1 MRDLFDDGPK
11 DLSSQSVLIVIE
23 GEPRGKGRP
32 RFAVRGRGEA
42 QFVQVYTDDATREY
56 ELEIQ
61 MEVARALYGQ
71 DMAEKVYA
79 FRKLPANEM
88 FLTLQFKPRFIGP
101 VSVEMEVR
109 HPIRESW
116 NKAKKAGAL
125 SGEIAPTIK
134 SDIDNIF
141 KIWFDSFNGCMWV
154 DDNQVIQ
161 VTGRK
166 VFSDNPGVSVR
177 VTPLDLQSA

>member
-1 MRDLFDDGPK
+1 MRDLFEDPPK
-11 DLSSQSVLIVIE
+11 DLSAESVLIVIE

-32 RFAVRGRGEA
+32 RFAARGK
-42 QFVQVYTDDATREY
+42 FVTVFTDDATKAY

-71 DMAEKVYA
+71 DMAERVYA

-88 FLTLQFKPRFIGP
+88 FLTLQFKPRFMGP

-109 HPIRESW
+109 HPIRDSW

-141 KIWFDSFNGCMWV
+141 KIWFDAFNGCMWI
-154 DDNQVIQ
+154 DDTQVVQ
-161 VTGRK
+161 VSGRK
-166 VFSDNPGVSVR
+166 IFSDNPGVSVR
-177 VTPLDLQSA
+177 VIPLDLQSA

>member
-1 MRDLFDDGPK
+1 MRDLFYEPDK
-11 DLSSQSVLIVIE
+11 DLSAESVLIVIE

-32 RFAVRGRGEA
+32 RFATRGK
-42 QFVQVYTDDATREY
+42 FVQVFTDDATRSY

-71 DMAEKVYA
+71 DMAERVYA

-88 FLTLQFKPRFIGP
+88 FLTLQFKPRFTGP
-101 VSVEMEVR
+101 VALEMEIR

-125 SGEIAPTIK
+125 DGTIAPTIK
-134 SDIDNIF
+134 PDADNVEKVF
-141 KIWFDSFNGCMWV
+141 CDAFNGCMWI
-154 DDNQVIQ
+154 DDTQVIK
-161 VTGRK
+161 VTK
-166 VFSDNPGVSVR
+166 VKIFSQEPGVTVR

>member
-1 MRDLFDDGPK
+1 MRDLFEEEPK
-11 DLSSQSVLIVIE
+11 DMASQSVLIVIE

-32 RFAVRGRGEA
+32 RFATRGK
-42 QFVQVYTDDATREY
+42 FVTVFTDDATKAY

-71 DMAEKVYA
+71 AMADLVYA

-88 FLTLQFKPRFIGP
+88 FLTLQFKPRFTGP
-101 VSVEMEVR
+101 VSVQMEVR

-125 SGEIAPTIK
+125 DGSIAPTIK

-141 KIWFDSFNGCMWV
+141 KIWFDAFNGCMWV
-154 DDNQVIQ
+154 DDTQVVE

-166 VFSDNPGVSVR
+166 VFSENPGVTVR

>member
-1 MRDLFDDGPK
+1 MDDLFRQSPA
-11 DLSSQSVLIVIE
+11 DLSDQAVLIVIE
-23 GEPRGKGRP
+23 GEPVGKQRP
-32 RFAVRGRGEA
+32 KFAVQGG
-42 QFVQVYTDDATREY
+42 FVRVYTPEKTRDY

-61 MEVARALYGQ
+61 MEVAQVLYGRA
-71 DMAEKVYA
+71 MAERVYA

-88 FLTLQFKPRFIGP
+88 FLMLQFKPRFMGP

-109 HPIRESW
+109 HPIRDSW

-141 KIWFDSFNGCMWV
+141 KIWFDAFNGCMWV
-154 DDNQVIQ
+154 DDTQVVQ
-161 VTGRK
+161 VSGRK

-177 VTPLDLQSA
+177 VIPLDLQSA

>member
-1 MRDLFDDGPK
+1 MDDLFRQPPA
-11 DLSSQSVLIVIE
+11 DLSDQAVLIVIE
-23 GEPRGKGRP
+23 GEPVGKGRP
-32 RFAVRGRGEA
+32 KFAVQGG
-42 QFVQVYTDDATREY
+42 FVRVYTPEKTRDY

-61 MEVARALYGQ
+61 MEVGRTLYGQ
-71 DMAEKVYA
+71 QMAERIWGL
-79 FRKLPANEM
+79 RKLPANEM
-88 FLTLQFKPRFIGP
+88 FLMLQFVPRFTGP
-101 VSVEMEVR
+101 VAVDVEVR

-116 NKAKKAGAL
+116 NKAKKNGAL

-141 KIWFDSFNGCMWV
+141 KIWFDAFNGCMWV
-154 DDNQVIQ
+154 DDTQVVQ

-177 VTPLDLQSA
+177 VIPLDLQSA